1 MKTILTTTTSTF
13 LIALLVIGLIGI
25 TKNNNINNKTDNS
38 LDSAFAQ
45 VDPEKENPPLMEED
59 KSIGIMTISDHS
71 EPEVN
76 WTGTIKVDSTI
87 GEAFKSKVN
96 VSMIDAIKT
105 SLVTVGLN
113 STVKEAELT
122 FLHGYLAYK
131 IKIEDDDMKKYKLIV
146 DPGNGEVLTKEE
158 ITWCDDDE
166 HEEKMKYS

>member
-13 LIALLVIGLIGI
+13 LIALLVIGLLGI
-25 TKNNNINNKTDNS
+25 TNNNNINNKTNNN
-38 LDSAFAQ
+38 LYSAFAQ

-59 KSIGIMTISDHS
+59 KSIGIMTISNQS

-122 FLHGYLAYK
+122 FLQGYLAYK
-131 IKIEDDDMKKYKLIV
+131 IKIEDEDMKKYKLFV
-146 DPGNGEVLTKEE
+146 DPGNGEVLMKKE

-166 HEEKMKYS
+166 HEEKMKNS